1 MGISTVLATA
11 GGMGGSAAGS
21 AIPFVGN
28 LIGGIAGTA
37 AGAGIG
43 MYLNSRLEPRMMDL
57 ALDITGLTEDDIFY
71 YANKERVDSLAMS
84 FRRTSLPPASARP
97 KPAL

>member
-21 AIPFVGN
+21 AVPFVGN
-28 LIGGIAGTA
+28 LIGGIVGTA

-43 MYLNSRLEPRMMDL
+43 MYLNSRLEPHMLDL
-57 ALDITGLTEDDIFY
+57 ALDITGLTGDDIFY
-71 YANKERVDSLAMS
+71 YANKERVDLLALS
-84 FRRTSLPPASARP
+84 FVQTALPPAPSAP
-97 KPAL
+97 